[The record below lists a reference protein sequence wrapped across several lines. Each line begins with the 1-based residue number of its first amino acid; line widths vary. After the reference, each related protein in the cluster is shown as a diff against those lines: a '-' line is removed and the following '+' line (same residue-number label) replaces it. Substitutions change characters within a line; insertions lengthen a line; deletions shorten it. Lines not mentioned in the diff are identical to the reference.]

1 MVMSYILVL
10 MTASSKDEAKKI
22 VHSLLE
28 EKLIACANMID
39 SVSSVFW
46 WQDKIEEE
54 KEVLVIMKSHQ
65 DLFKRVSTRVKE
77 LHSYDTSE
85 ILALSIVDGSSQYLE
100 WMKKVLNR

>member
-1 MVMSYILVL
+1 MSYILVF
-10 MTASSKDEAKKI
+10 MTASSKSEAKKI
-22 VHSLLE
+22 VRSLLE

-46 WQDKIEEE
+46 WQENIKEE

-65 DLFKRVSTRVKE
+65 ELFNKVSTRIREV
-77 LHSYDTSE
+77 HSYDTPE

-100 WMKKVLNR
+100 WMNKVLNW

>member
-1 MVMSYILVL
+1 MSYILVL
-10 MTASSKDEAKKI
+10 MAASSKDEAKQI
-22 VHSLLE
+22 VRSLLE

-46 WQDKIEEE
+46 WQDKIEEA

-65 DLFKRVSTRVKE
+65 ELFKRLSTRVKE
-77 LHSYDTSE
+77 LHSYDTPE
-85 ILALSIVDGSSQYLE
+85 ILALSIVDGSIQYLE

>member
-1 MVMSYILVL
+1 
-10 MTASSKDEAKKI
+10 MTASSKGEAKKI
-22 VHSLLE
+22 VRSLLE

-46 WQDKIEEE
+46 WQENIKEE

-65 DLFKRVSTRVKE
+65 ELFNKVSTRIREV
-77 LHSYDTSE
+77 HSYDTPE

-100 WMKKVLNR
+100 WMNKVLNR

>member
-1 MVMSYILVL
+1 MSYILVL

-22 VHSLLE
+22 VRSLLE
-28 EKLIACANMID
+28 EKLIVCANMID

-46 WQDKIEEE
+46 WQDKIEEA

-65 DLFKRVSTRVKE
+65 ELFKWLSTRVKE
-77 LHSYDTSE
+77 LHSYDTPE
-85 ILALSIVDGSSQYLE
+85 ILALSIVDGSSHYLE

>member
-1 MVMSYILVL
+1 MSYILVL

-22 VHSLLE
+22 VRSLLE
-28 EKLIACANMID
+28 EKLIVCANMID

-46 WQDKIEEE
+46 WQDKIEEA

-65 DLFKRVSTRVKE
+65 ELFKRLSTRVKE
-77 LHSYDTSE
+77 LHSYDTPE

>member
-1 MVMSYILVL
+1 MSYILVL
-10 MTASSKDEAKKI
+10 MAASSKDEAKQI
-22 VHSLLE
+22 VRSLLE

-46 WQDKIEEE
+46 WQDKIEEA

-65 DLFKRVSTRVKE
+65 ELFKRLSTRVKE
-77 LHSYDTSE
+77 LHSYDTPE

>member
-1 MVMSYILVL
+1 MSYILVL

-22 VHSLLE
+22 VYSLLE

-65 DLFKRVSTRVKE
+65 ELFKRVSTRVKE

-85 ILALSIVDGSSQYLE
+85 ILALSIVDGSCQYLE

>member
-1 MVMSYILVL
+1 
-10 MTASSKDEAKKI
+10 MTASSKSEAKKI
-22 VHSLLE
+22 VRSLLE

-46 WQDKIEEE
+46 WQENIKEE

-65 DLFKRVSTRVKE
+65 ELFNKVSTRIREV
-77 LHSYDTSE
+77 HSYDTPE

-100 WMKKVLNR
+100 WMNKVLNR

>member
-1 MVMSYILVL
+1 MSYILVF
-10 MTASSKDEAKKI
+10 MTASSKGEAKKI
-22 VHSLLE
+22 VRSLLE

-46 WQDKIEEE
+46 WQENIKEE

-65 DLFKRVSTRVKE
+65 ELFNKVSTRIREV
-77 LHSYDTSE
+77 HSYDTPE

-100 WMKKVLNR
+100 WMNKVLNR

>member
-1 MVMSYILVL
+1 MSYILVF
-10 MTASSKDEAKKI
+10 MTASSKSEAKKI
-22 VHSLLE
+22 VRSLLE

-46 WQDKIEEE
+46 WQENIKEE

-65 DLFKRVSTRVKE
+65 ELFNKVSTKIREV
-77 LHSYDTSE
+77 HSYDTPE

-100 WMKKVLNR
+100 WMNKVLNR

>member
-1 MVMSYILVL
+1 MSYILVL

-22 VHSLLE
+22 VRSLLE

-65 DLFKRVSTRVKE
+65 ELFNKVSKKVKE
-77 LHSYDTSE
+77 LHSYDTPE
-85 ILALSIVDGSSQYLE
+85 ILALPIVDGSSQYLE

>member
-1 MVMSYILVL
+1 MSYILVL

-85 ILALSIVDGSSQYLE
+85 ILALSIVDGSCQYLE

>member
-1 MVMSYILVL
+1 MSYILVL

-22 VHSLLE
+22 VRSLLE
-28 EKLIACANMID
+28 EKLIVCANMID

-46 WQDKIEEE
+46 WQDKIEEA

-65 DLFKRVSTRVKE
+65 ELFKRLSTRVKE
-77 LHSYDTSE
+77 LHSYDTPE
-85 ILALSIVDGSSQYLE
+85 ILALSIVDGSSHYLE

>member
-1 MVMSYILVL
+1 MSYILVF
-10 MTASSKDEAKKI
+10 MTASSKGEAKKI
-22 VHSLLE
+22 VRSLLE

-46 WQDKIEEE
+46 WQENIKEE

-65 DLFKRVSTRVKE
+65 ELFNKVSTRIREV
-77 LHSYDTSE
+77 HSYDTPE

-100 WMKKVLNR
+100 WMNKVLNW

>member
-1 MVMSYILVL
+1 MSYILVF
-10 MTASSKDEAKKI
+10 MTASSKGEAKKI
-22 VHSLLE
+22 VRSLLE

-46 WQDKIEEE
+46 WQENIKEE

-65 DLFKRVSTRVKE
+65 ELFNKVSTRIREV
-77 LHSYDTSE
+77 HSYNTPE

-100 WMKKVLNR
+100 WMNKVLNR

>member
-1 MVMSYILVL
+1 MSYILVF
-10 MTASSKDEAKKI
+10 MTASSKSEAKKI
-22 VHSLLE
+22 VRSLLE

-46 WQDKIEEE
+46 WQENIKEE

-65 DLFKRVSTRVKE
+65 ELFNKVSTRIREV
-77 LHSYDTSE
+77 HSYDTPE

-100 WMKKVLNR
+100 WMNKVLNR

>member
-1 MVMSYILVL
+1 MSYILVF
-10 MTASSKDEAKKI
+10 MTASSKSEAKKI
-22 VHSLLE
+22 VRSLLE

-46 WQDKIEEE
+46 WQENIKEE

-65 DLFKRVSTRVKE
+65 ELFNKVSTRIKE
-77 LHSYDTSE
+77 VHSYDTPE

-100 WMKKVLNR
+100 WMNKVLNR